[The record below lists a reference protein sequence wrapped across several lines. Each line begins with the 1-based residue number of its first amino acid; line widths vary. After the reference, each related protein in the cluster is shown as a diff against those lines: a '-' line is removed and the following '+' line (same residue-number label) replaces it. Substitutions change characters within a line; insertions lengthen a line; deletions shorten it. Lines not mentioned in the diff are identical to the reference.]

1 MTADPLLTYRSDVAV
16 HLPWRPVPT
25 DYMLG
30 TVADLRLHSAVER
43 LMWKLW
49 LIVDDAGRFV
59 ASSHHLARK
68 TGLTRS
74 KALMRQLDALVDA
87 RLVELYTV
95 EGQQYGHI
103 RGYNELVKL
112 VRAAVVLYPPP
123 GEGGVEGASDGGVS
137 ERPAELFPPTPPFLT
152 QDQRPESESLARV
165 HEQASAREVPPLP
178 SGVMPA
184 VERWWTAYCEQREAL
199 PQAARQV
206 TRAQLEDAV
215 REQLEGHDVRT
226 VRGALERCRKELK
239 GPGRK
244 WWSNP
249 IANVERKVRF
259 AAEDAG
265 EPTRA
270 VADEPSG
277 GVEQREAEPVR
288 VAADLVIDT
297 APDTKADPELEAQW
311 KAALERICV
320 EPWDLQHWIAPLHPA
335 GRDSEGVPVLLAP
348 DATHAA
354 WVREHFESFI
364 AGAWEPVRVAAWAMP
379 AATAR

>member
-1 MTADPLLTYRSDVAV
+1 MTTDPLLTYRSDVAV

-74 KALMRQLDALVDA
+74 KALMRQLEALVDA

-123 GEGGVEGASDGGVS
+123 GEGGVEGASEGAVS

-152 QDQRPESESLARV
+152 PDPRQESESSVARV
-165 HEQASAREVPPLP
+165 QERAGAREVPPLP

-184 VERWWTAYCEQREAL
+184 VERWWAAYSEQREAL

-206 TRAQLEDAV
+206 TRAQLEETV

-244 WWSNP
+244 WWSSP
-249 IANVERKVRF
+249 LANVERKVRF
-259 AAEDAG
+259 AVEDAG
-265 EPTRA
+265 QAVEEEPREREQLASPVSTTSAEVSAA
-270 VADEPSG
+270 VPDEVPE
-277 GVEQREAEPVR
+277 VLP
-288 VAADLVIDT
+288 
-297 APDTKADPELEAQW
+297 DPELEARW
-311 KAALERICV
+311 NGTLERLCI
-320 EPWDLQHWIAPLHPA
+320 EPWDLTHWVAPLSPA
-335 GRDSEGVPVLLAP
+335 GKDPAGLPVLLAP
-348 DATHAA
+348 DSSHAS
-354 WVREHFESFI
+354 WVREHFGPFI
-364 AGAWEPVRVAAWAMP
+364 EQAMGSEVRIVPWALAA
-379 AATAR
+379 AR